1 MLIGSRSIPSNTAG
15 SGAPARAMAISE
27 GTTLS
32 SAGSSAVETRLAIAA
47 GRQRPEGSRP
57 SG

>member
-15 SGAPARAMAISE
+15 SGSPARAMAISD

-32 SAGSSAVETRLAIAA
+32 RAGISAVETRLAIAN
-47 GRQRPEGSRP
+47 GRQCPVGSRP